1 MDITFVSVYLQIYD
15 TIHQDYVEHFKTF
28 AKNGYPIVLFLEKT
42 NTAFIEEF
50 AHFDNII
57 IRTDIGFDDLPKV
70 VNLSEKD
77 AVLPK
82 NRNLNKDTYKYLML
96 INSKID
102 FAHFAIS
109 DVKTE
114 KMAFIDFGIYK
125 IFGNLTNLPNIE
137 NIYIPKNKVLI
148 PGIHTTKEQT
158 LDNVDWRFAG
168 ALFFCYKDILPKFAE
183 INTKMIESFYP
194 SITWEVNIWA
204 KIEHTYPNLIQWYKG
219 SHDDTILNY
228 PLLSNKRVIV
238 TLMIKNEEHIIRRC
252 INQVLS
258 IADAIL
264 ISDTGSTDNTIHI
277 LQEYLPML
285 SIPAKLVGEE
295 WKNFGHNRTL
305 SFLSTVDFCEEI
317 GWDKQHTYSLVLDAD
332 MNFVLTDKFDKKQLT
347 EKGYRIKQ
355 KNPGLE
361 YYNTRFMKLSHP
373 WKCAGVTHEYWDGSE
388 THSLDTVYIDDIGDG
403 GCKSDK
409 FTRDEKL
416 LREGLKEDPKNV
428 RYMFYLAQTLKDL
441 KNIPESIE
449 WYKRRSEAGGWFEEV
464 WYSMYQISRLYY
476 ELDKIPEMEFWGQKA
491 YDYNK
496 NRSENLYFL
505 TRVFRERSE
514 HFKAWHYYKLGETIK
529 KTEEMLFVES
539 AVYDHLFDYEKTI
552 LNYYV
557 YPERQKTSLKEIVT
571 YMNKQGTGCWIN
583 LQFYVSQ
590 IPSENIRQ
598 LNYKQIDDYLP
609 TSISVLKMPNSE
621 YMLNIR
627 YVNYRIQQDG
637 SYIMAV
643 NNQLSRT
650 NPVKTRNFKLMT
662 DANFN
667 AIGPLEEMTIEFP
680 KKNETNI
687 QGLEDIRLY
696 KNNNYIKWIGTSM
709 EFSDDGKIKQIY
721 GDYSIS
727 DNKLRL
733 GISLKSPT
741 NSDCEKNWIPLNNNK
756 FIYKWHPYTV
766 GNFSSN
772 EFITEFIQ
780 TTPRFFEHMRGSSN
794 VVEYNNT
801 LYTITHVVMY
811 SQPRKY
817 YHNLVKLNKNTYK
830 IEQYTMPFYFKNN
843 HIEYCLGIEI
853 KNGIL
858 YAFVSQ
864 NDRDP
869 IIVEIK
875 MDTFEFNSV

>member
-1 MDITFVSVYLQIYD
+1 
-15 TIHQDYVEHFKTF
+15 
-28 AKNGYPIVLFLEKT
+28 
-42 NTAFIEEF
+42 
-50 AHFDNII
+50 
-57 IRTDIGFDDLPKV
+57 
-70 VNLSEKD
+70 
-77 AVLPK
+77 
-82 NRNLNKDTYKYLML
+82 
-96 INSKID
+96 
-102 FAHFAIS
+102 
-109 DVKTE
+109 
-114 KMAFIDFGIYK
+114 
-125 IFGNLTNLPNIE
+125 
-137 NIYIPKNKVLI
+137 
-148 PGIHTTKEQT
+148 
-158 LDNVDWRFAG
+158 
-168 ALFFCYKDILPKFAE
+168 
-183 INTKMIESFYP
+183 
-194 SITWEVNIWA
+194 
-204 KIEHTYPNLIQWYKG
+204 
-219 SHDDTILNY
+219 
-228 PLLSNKRVIV
+228 
-238 TLMIKNEEHIIRRC
+238 
-252 INQVLS
+252 
-258 IADAIL
+258 
-264 ISDTGSTDNTIHI
+264 
-277 LQEYLPML
+277 
-285 SIPAKLVGEE
+285 
-295 WKNFGHNRTL
+295 
-305 SFLSTVDFCEEI
+305 
-317 GWDKQHTYSLVLDAD
+317 
-332 MNFVLTDKFDKKQLT
+332 
-347 EKGYRIKQ
+347 
-355 KNPGLE
+355 
-361 YYNTRFMKLSHP
+361 
-373 WKCAGVTHEYWDGSE
+373 
-388 THSLDTVYIDDIGDG
+388 
-403 GCKSDK
+403 
-409 FTRDEKL
+409 
-416 LREGLKEDPKNV
+416 
-428 RYMFYLAQTLKDL
+428 
-441 KNIPESIE
+441 
-449 WYKRRSEAGGWFEEV
+449 
-464 WYSMYQISRLYY
+464 
-476 ELDKIPEMEFWGQKA
+476 MEFWGQKA
-491 YDYNK
+491 YEYNK

-529 KTEEMLFVES
+529 RTEEMLFVES
-539 AVYDHLFDYEKTI
+539 AVYEHLFDYEKTI

-590 IPSENIRQ
+590 IPTENIRH

-609 TSISVLKMPNSE
+609 SSISVLKMPNSQ

-667 AIGPLEEMTIEFP
+667 ALGPLEEMTIEFP
-680 KKNETNI
+680 KKNETYI
-687 QGLEDIRLY
+687 QGLEDMRLY

-709 EFSDDGKIKQIY
+709 EFSDDGKIRQIY

-756 FIYKWHPYTV
+756 FIYKWYPYTV

-801 LYTITHVVMY
+801 LYTITHVVIY

-817 YHNLVKLNKNTYK
+817 YHNLVKLNKTTYK

-853 KNGIL
+853 KDGIL